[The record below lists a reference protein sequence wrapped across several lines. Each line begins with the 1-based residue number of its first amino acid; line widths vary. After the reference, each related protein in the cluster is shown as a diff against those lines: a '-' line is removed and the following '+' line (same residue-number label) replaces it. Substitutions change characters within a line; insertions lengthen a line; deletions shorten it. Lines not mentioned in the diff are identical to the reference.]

1 MPRLFYNRAAIGDVL
16 LIIYNNDL
24 IPNKINKNGNV
35 VSLYFDSELVGI
47 NIFDISKIIKIFH
60 NGEIEDPTSNFIEI
74 INHIL
79 INANLKPLEVK

>member
-1 MPRLFYNRAAIGDVL
+1 MPKLFYNRAAIGDVL
-16 LIIYNNDL
+16 LIVYNNDA
-24 IPNKINKNGNV
+24 IPNRIIKNGNV
-35 VSLYFDSELVGI
+35 VALYNDDNLVGI

-60 NGEIEDPTSNFIEI
+60 KGEIDDPTPAFIEI